1 LNTEADIVTRY
12 RTLAVVGLSSD
23 EAQTSYGVSRYL
35 QEHGY
40 RILPVNPNETE
51 VLGERAYAD
60 LRELPETPEV
70 VLVFRRSEFVPE
82 IVEGAIAVGA
92 KAVWMQQGIEN
103 EEAAARA
110 REAGLDVVMDRCM
123 RSAHRRLTASA

>member
-1 LNTEADIVTRY
+1 LSAESHIVTRY

-23 EAQTSYGVSRYL
+23 GSQTSYAVSKYL
-35 QEHGY
+35 QEQGY
-40 RILPVNPNETE
+40 RIIPVNPYETE

-60 LRELPETPEV
+60 LRELPEPPEV
-70 VLVFRRSEFVPE
+70 VLVFRRSEFMPE

-103 EEAAARA
+103 EEAATRA